1 MEFEELLRKLEQIEK
16 EEKEL
21 LISLL
26 ERERL
31 SFKGFDQL
39 SRLLYERRKIHA
51 LLRNTALPAEENK
64 IYRYRS
70 RIEKILRQEKELKEL
85 FLKLKAKIISLQ
97 KEFTHRQRVIS
108 NYQNPL
114 Y

>member
-51 LLRNTALPAEENK
+51 LLRNTGLPAEENK
-64 IYRYRS
+64 ILRS

>member
-1 MEFEELLRKLEQIEK
+1 MEFEELLQKLEQIEK

-26 ERERL
+26 GQERL

-51 LLRNTALPAEENK
+51 LLRNTGLPAEENK
-64 IYRYRS
+64 ISSS
-70 RIEKILRQEKELKEL
+70 RIEKILRQERELKEL